1 MKLKNIPNLLT
12 ALRIV
17 LIPFFIYYF
26 VKGKS
31 YICAIIFLISGVSD
45 AVDGFLARH
54 FKWESNLGKI
64 LDPIAD
70 KLSYATVFFCLCSEG
85 RIPLFFVIGFVI
97 LQLLHALGATII
109 YRSKS
114 TVVKS
119 NIAGKLA
126 GLSMFLF
133 SFLNL
138 VFYDKMENN
147 ATAINLVSAAV
158 LLLIA
163 GATFVYFIEYFAI
176 PAKKSK
182 NNTHN

>member
-1 MKLKNIPNLLT
+1 MKMKFIPNILT

-17 LIPFFIYYF
+17 LIPFFIYFF
-26 VKGKS
+26 VKGKAGL
-31 YICAIIFLISGVSD
+31 CAVIFLVSGITD
-45 AVDGFLARH
+45 AVDGFLARR
-54 FKWESNLGKI
+54 FRWESNLGKI

-70 KLSYATVFFCLCSEG
+70 KLSYATVFFCLCSKG
-85 RIPLFFVIGFVI
+85 RIPLFFVIGFVV
-97 LQLLHALGATII
+97 LQLLHALGATVI

-119 NIAGKLA
+119 NIAGKVA

-138 VFYDKMENN
+138 CFYDKMESNP
-147 ATAINLVSAAV
+147 TAVNFVSVAV

-163 GATFVYFIEYFAI
+163 GATLAYFIEYFAL
-176 PAKKSK
+176 PARNANKKP
-182 NNTHN
+182 HN

>member
-1 MKLKNIPNLLT
+1 MKLKFIPNILT
-12 ALRIV
+12 AMRIV
-17 LIPFFIYYF
+17 LIPFFIYFF
-26 VKGKS
+26 VRSKAQ
-31 YICAIIFLISGVSD
+31 ICAVIFLVSGITD
-45 AVDGFLARH
+45 AIDGFLARR
-54 FKWESNLGKI
+54 FRWESNLGKI

-70 KLSYATVFFCLCSEG
+70 KFSYATVFFCLCSEG
-85 RIPLFFVIGFVI
+85 RIPLFFVIGFVV
-97 LQLLHALGATII
+97 LQLLHALGATVI

-138 VFYDKMENN
+138 AFYDKFEKGSW
-147 ATAINLVSAAV
+147 AITFVSIAV

-163 GATFVYFIEYFAI
+163 GATFAYFVEYFAI
-176 PAKKSK
+176 PARNANKK
-182 NNTHN
+182 THN

>member
-1 MKLKNIPNLLT
+1 MKLKHIPNILT
-12 ALRIV
+12 CLRIIIV
-17 LIPFFIYYF
+17 PFFIYFF

-31 YICAIIFLISGVSD
+31 SVCAVLFLISGVSD

-54 FKWESNLGKI
+54 FRWESNLGKI

-85 RIPLFFVIGFVI
+85 RIPLFFVIGFVV
-97 LQLLHALGATII
+97 LQLLHALGATVI
-109 YRSKS
+109 YRSKN

-119 NIAGKLA
+119 NIAGKVA

-138 VFYDKMENN
+138 VFYDK
-147 ATAINLVSAAV
+147 TADNMTAVNLVSASV
-158 LLLIA
+158 LVLIA
-163 GATFVYFIEYFAI
+163 GATFAYFVEYFAI
-176 PAKKSK
+176 PARNAKK
-182 NNTHN
+182 NIHN